1 MLQTNSHA
9 GGCGFADGRE
19 RASCPKGRHL
29 PSGYHTSG
37 AACVPNS
44 SLRPARAALP
54 LSSAHARPA
63 TTPPATTVW
72 ELRPRNT
79 QFQRQAP
86 ARAVITPRA
95 RIACQTGERLVFEPD
110 VPRMS
115 HLPSNSLRAFMGIN
129 ALLVQEA
136 GRATCSFTS
145 RLRAMSAPASPH
157 PRSPTAHRL

>member
-1 MLQTNSHA
+1 VLQTNSHA

-19 RASCPKGRHL
+19 RASQRSAPSVRL
-29 PSGYHTSG
+29 PHQRSSMR
-37 AACVPNS
+37 AKLVPQ
-44 SLRPARAALP
+44 ARARSP
-54 LSSAHARPA
+54 SLSSAHARPA